1 MDSNENDSKNL
12 IKQKSI
18 DTNKTE
24 EDNKILC
31 IHCKRTKSNNINCL
45 GMCVADSEY

>member
-1 MDSNENDSKNL
+1 MDSNNSRDLNSWERELIIIEN
-12 IKQKSI
+12 
-18 DTNKTE
+18 E

-31 IHCKRTKSNNINCL
+31 IHCKRTKSNKLSCL